1 MRLLQHPNADRERS
15 LFPPWHTAWVIPIIP
30 VISAPWRRP
39 CGMTAEAKR
48 S

>member
-15 LFPPWHTAWVIPIIP
+15 LFPPWHPAWVIPIIA
-30 VISAPWRRP
+30 VISAPWGALAAALRDD
-39 CGMTAEAKR
+39 